1 MQLKLALVLLPFLVS
16 QSLSAPLAARA
27 AARSFAQLSIRSV
40 QINPIQF
47 DSTWSPQSPHPKIH
61 PSTTTTNTP
70 PSGGKAGTAQAEA
83 LAKLPIS
90 TSDLA
95 AVSAADLST
104 LQTER
109 ETAEAAETDAFNP
122 AVDAASGA
130 AATALQNGKIKN
142 KVLKLTF
149 EVAALQVQQAQGKDT
164 ADKIAEEQKKLDTNI
179 ALDEKAAGQVSR
191 TVDFTG

>member
-1 MQLKLALVLLPFLVS
+1 MQNHVA
-16 QSLSAPLAARA
+16 
-27 AARSFAQLSIRSV
+27 
-40 QINPIQF
+40 
-47 DSTWSPQSPHPKIH
+47 SPASH
-61 PSTTTTNTP
+61 
-70 PSGGKAGTAQAEA
+70 GGKAGTAEAEA
-83 LAKLPIS
+83 LAKLPID

-149 EVAALQVQQAQGKDT
+149 EVTALQVQQAQGKDT

-179 ALDEKAAGQVSR
+179 ALDEKAAGQASR